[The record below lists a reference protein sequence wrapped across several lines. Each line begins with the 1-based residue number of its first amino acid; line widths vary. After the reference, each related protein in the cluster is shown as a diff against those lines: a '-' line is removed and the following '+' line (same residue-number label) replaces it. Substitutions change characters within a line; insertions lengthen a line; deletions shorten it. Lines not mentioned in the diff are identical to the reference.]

1 MKRNFLFLYSFYNL
15 VTNMIETRLGDFEE
29 NLMLIIGILGEEEG
43 YAFRISKAFEQR
55 TNRAISIG
63 ATHSTLDRLETKGF
77 VRSSLKNA
85 TSERG
90 DRKKRIFVLTAL
102 GKRVLRE
109 SMEFKVQ
116 LWKEY
121 PAFAGKLGLTE

>member
-1 MKRNFLFLYSFYNL
+1 MNVFFLYSFYKL
-15 VTNMIETRLGDFEE
+15 VTKMIETRLGDFEE
-29 NLMLIIGILGEEEG
+29 SVMLIVGILGDNA
-43 YAFRISKAFEQR
+43 YAFRISKAFEDR
-55 TNRAISIG
+55 TGRTISIG

-77 VRSSLKNA
+77 VRSSLKNS

-90 DRKKRIFVLTAL
+90 ERRKRIFLITAL

-116 LWKEY
+116 LWKDY
-121 PAFAGKLGLTE
+121 PAFNGKFGLTD

>member
-1 MKRNFLFLYSFYNL
+1 
-15 VTNMIETRLGDFEE
+15 MIETRLGDFEE
-29 NLMLIIGILGEEEG
+29 NVMLIVGILGEEEA
-43 YAFRISKAFEQR
+43 YAFRISKAFEKR
-55 TNRAISIG
+55 TGRTISIG

-77 VRSSLKNA
+77 VRSAIKSS

-102 GKRVLRE
+102 GKRVLKE

-121 PAFAGKLGLTE
+121 PAFAGKFGFSPQ

>member
-1 MKRNFLFLYSFYNL
+1 
-15 VTNMIETRLGDFEE
+15 MIETRLGDFEE
-29 NLMLIIGILGEEEG
+29 TLMLIVGILGEEEA

-55 TNRAISIG
+55 TGRTISIG

-77 VRSSLKNA
+77 VRSTLKNS
-85 TSERG
+85 TSDRG
-90 DRKKRIFVLTAL
+90 DRRKRIFVITAL

-121 PAFAGKLGLTE
+121 PAFSGELGFNY